1 MRKSSGSERAWF
13 LEEESELRTKLN
25 FLAGEISGLT
35 Y

>member
-1 MRKSSGSERAWF
+1 MFQTWF
-13 LEEESELRTKLN
+13 LEEESEQRIKLN